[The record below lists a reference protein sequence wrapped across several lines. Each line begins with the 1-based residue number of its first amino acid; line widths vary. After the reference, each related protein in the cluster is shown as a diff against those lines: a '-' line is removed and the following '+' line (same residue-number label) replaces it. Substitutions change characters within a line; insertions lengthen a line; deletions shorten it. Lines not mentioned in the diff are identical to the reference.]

1 MLYILLL
8 IVPILIYVVLSVTI
22 LFHLKKYGIAGD
34 VTRQINILFFII
46 SFVLIS
52 VTVWTYFS
60 VPWDQLDLTG
70 MVQNIF
76 NSNPILFPQQ

>member
-8 IVPILIYVVLSVTI
+8 IIPILIYAILSFTI

-46 SFVLIS
+46 SFFLIS
-52 VTVWTYFS
+52 MTVWTYFG
-60 VPWDQLDLTG
+60 VPWDQLDLAG
-70 MVQNIF
+70 MVQNFF
-76 NSNPILFPQQ
+76 NSNPILYPQQ